1 MKSKKLM
8 IISIDV
14 ANIYIK
20 FNIHLQKKK
29 LKTLQFF
36 SGYRRNISQHNEGH
50 I

>member
-1 MKSKKLM
+1 M
-8 IISIDV
+8 ILSIDV

-29 LKTLQFF
+29 KKKLKNSPD
-36 SGYRRNISQHNEGH
+36 SGHRGNISQHNEGH